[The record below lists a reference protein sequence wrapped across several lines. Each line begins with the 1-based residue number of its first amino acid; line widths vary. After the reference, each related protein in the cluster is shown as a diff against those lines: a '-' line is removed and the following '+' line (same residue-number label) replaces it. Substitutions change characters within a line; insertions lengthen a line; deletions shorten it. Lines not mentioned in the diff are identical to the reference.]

1 MDDHLD
7 IERTLRVWMADGP
20 ATMPDRVVDVVAA
33 RVAVNR
39 QRRTW
44 RVPWRDTPVNAY
56 LKPIVAVAAVVL
68 VAVVGFAVLGPR
80 GSNIGGDTPQV
91 TPTPTPSPT
100 TAGRP
105 WWLAGT
111 DGSCGESSELFG
123 CAGELAAGTHTSGG
137 FRPAITYTVPA
148 GWVNYRDWADYY
160 VIFPDTPATRAAGG
174 ESSDHILVLPL
185 GNPVTDCS
193 ETPAGSQDAALV
205 ANAFAALDPERPTP
219 SAITIGGLSGKQVDL
234 TVFPEFPLPCPA
246 ASPPPLAA
254 DGGHYRLIVLDT
266 PSVPVAVVVKARDA
280 ADFDAFAASAMP
292 IVESMTFAVGQ

>member
-1 MDDHLD
+1 MTTDQEFERALD
-7 IERTLRVWMADGP
+7 RWFAQRAVEAGGRVI
-20 ATMPDRVVDVVAA
+20 DVVAG
-33 RVAVNR
+33 RIER
-39 QRRTW
+39 QRQRPAW
-44 RVPWRDTPVNAY
+44 RVSWRDTPVNAY
-56 LKPIVAVAAVVL
+56 LKPMVAVAAVVL
-68 VAVVGFAVLGPR
+68 VAVAGFALLGLR
-80 GSNIGGDTPQV
+80 GSNVGGDTPRIS
-91 TPTPTPSPT
+91 PTPTPSPS

-174 ESSDHILVLPL
+174 ESSEHILVLPL

-219 SAITIGGLSGKQVDL
+219 RAITIGSLSGQQVDL
-234 TVFPEFPLPCPA
+234 TVYPELPLPCPA
-246 ASPPPLAA
+246 ASPPPVPA

-266 PSVPVAVVVKARDA
+266 ANVPVAVFVKARDA